1 MSDLQFS
8 IATPTRNALAK
19 LRRCVGSVRGQAGVS
34 LEHLVQDACSDD
46 GSAAWL
52 RAQAA
57 LDPRLQPV
65 SAADAGM
72 YDAINRAWA
81 RSSGNVLSWLNAD
94 EQYLPGTLQRV
105 QAYLYEHPHVDVLFA
120 DYLVAD
126 EAGRAVALRRE
137 IPLRRFNVVNSFLNT
152 QSCTMFF
159 RRALLDRGAL
169 KLDSAYRYAAD
180 KELVLRLLDGG
191 ARFAHLPE
199 VLAVFG
205 VDGNNLSTH
214 ARMEQEAETIRLAY
228 GAFRWRPLRTLAL
241 GARRIERAWR
251 GGYGRTDF
259 RYQYALDEV
268 PHYADYQARAVG
280 GRYTLADTEG
290 RAQRLDTPLDT
301 PLDTGLDTGLDST
314 PPTAAHKGSHPA

>member
-1 MSDLQFS
+1 MSELQFS
-8 IATPTRNALAK
+8 IATPTRNALDK
-19 LRRCVGSVRGQAGVS
+19 LRRCVGSVRGQAGVT
-34 LEHLVQDACSDD
+34 LEHLVQDARSDD
-46 GSAAWL
+46 GSPAWL
-52 RAQAA
+52 QLQAQQ
-57 LDPRLQPV
+57 DPRLQPI

-81 RSSGNVLSWLNAD
+81 RSSGRVLSWLNAD

-105 QAYLYEHPHVDVLFA
+105 QAYLDQRPDVDVLFA

-159 RRALLDRGAL
+159 RRALLERGAL

-199 VLAVFG
+199 VLSVFG

-214 ARMEQEAETIRLAY
+214 ARMEQEAEAIRLAY
-228 GAFRWRPLRTLAL
+228 GAFRWRPLRALAL
-241 GARRIERAWR
+241 GARRVERAWR
-251 GGYGRTDF
+251 GAYSRTDF

-268 PHYADYQARAVG
+268 PHYADYQARALG

-290 RAQRLDTPLDT
+290 RAERLDTPLDT
-301 PLDTGLDTGLDST
+301 RLDST
-314 PPTAAHKGSHPA
+314 RPAAIQEGGHTA